1 MNHVFYL
8 LALAT
13 FLLTPPLAANAIELP
28 WRSDDVFISRPGV
41 PPSANQV
48 NGTGAKSVENGGMQV
63 GVFRCGE
70 LVGDDAQ
77 KSAAETK
84 NESNRTSGADL
95 YAWAKNP
102 PAQMIVLSL
111 FFAFL
116 GLIIDIGAMPPFQ
129 GLMPEEALANYRTT
143 WIAIMIVAILG
154 GALLLPVTTSIIRY
168 SMTRLDHRDVPQG
181 AM

>member
-1 MNHVFYL
+1 
-8 LALAT
+8 
-13 FLLTPPLAANAIELP
+13 
-28 WRSDDVFISRPGV
+28 
-41 PPSANQV
+41 
-48 NGTGAKSVENGGMQV
+48 
-63 GVFRCGE
+63 
-70 LVGDDAQ
+70 
-77 KSAAETK
+77 
-84 NESNRTSGADL
+84 
-95 YAWAKNP
+95 
-102 PAQMIVLSL
+102 MIVLSL